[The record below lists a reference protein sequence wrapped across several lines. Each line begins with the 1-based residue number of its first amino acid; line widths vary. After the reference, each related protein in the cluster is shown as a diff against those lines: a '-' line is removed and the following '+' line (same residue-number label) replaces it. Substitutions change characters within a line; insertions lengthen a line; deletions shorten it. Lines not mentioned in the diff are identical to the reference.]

1 MSNTKT
7 LNYPGVLRA
16 FNKIE
21 EAPEIEDKVEI
32 LSALSNLIDRV
43 IQKDLEQ
50 VRYQHKSVSKSIT
63 VTESEIQSLLVK
75 LKESDIILYESM
87 SNEQALIANRHYR
100 FSGNKISSKRL
111 KGRVYALEDKK

>member
-1 MSNTKT
+1 MSNTKI

-21 EAPEIEDKVEI
+21 EAPEIEDKVEL

-50 VRYQHKSVSKSIT
+50 VRYQCKTVSKSIA
-63 VTESEIQSLLVK
+63 VSEAEVQKLLIK
-75 LKESDIILYESM
+75 LKESDIVLYESM
-87 SNEQALIANRHYR
+87 SNEQALVANRHYC
-100 FSGNKISSKRL
+100 FSGNKISSKPL
-111 KGRVYALEDKK
+111 KGRVYSIESKK